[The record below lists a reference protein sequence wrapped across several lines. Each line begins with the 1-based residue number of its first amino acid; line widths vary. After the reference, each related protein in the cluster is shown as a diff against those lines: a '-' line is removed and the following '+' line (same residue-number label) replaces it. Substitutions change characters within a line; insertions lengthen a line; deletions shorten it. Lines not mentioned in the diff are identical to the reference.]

1 MKIKYFGLAII
12 LTLMVSVSTAQQ
24 KLSDG
29 TDGGG
34 IAVNADAIL
43 DLASKNKGLLHTRVA
58 LESSSSERPLT
69 AHVAGMMVY
78 NTAKRND
85 VVPGIYYNNG
95 VRWVLASA
103 GTATSIT
110 YDPITFE
117 ISFIDQN
124 GIPITIDFKGIVKG
138 NETVTTFTSL
148 GEGKYKYT
156 SEDSTVT
163 VINVPADIIQN
174 FEDILNNTDVTNQI
188 TELIKE
194 IGGNVYYDGTTL
206 TYLDD
211 SGVSQTMDISTI
223 VKGNETVTTFTSL
236 GEGKYKYTSE
246 DSTVTVI
253 NVPADIIQNF
263 EDILNNTDVTNQI
276 TELIKEIGG
285 NVYYDGTTLT
295 YLDDSGVSQTMDIST
310 IVKGNETVTTF
321 TSLGEGKYKYTSEDS
336 TVTVINVPADIIQNF
351 EDILNNTDVTNQIT
365 ELIKEIGGNV
375 YYDGTTLT
383 YLDDSGVSQTMD
395 ISTIVKGNETVTTFT
410 SLGEGKYKYT
420 SEDSTVTVINVVGD
434 VTGNAG
440 DIFSN
445 TDVVNEIKNLIS
457 GNETLTSIVYD
468 ATAKTLTYK
477 DEDSTATVLNLI
489 DLVGDAETVTT
500 FTSLGEGKYKYT
512 SEDSTVTVINVVG
525 DVTGNAGD
533 IFSNTDVVNEIKNLI
548 SGNETLTS
556 IVYDATAKTLT
567 YKDEDGTA
575 TVLNLVDNDKQ
586 TITDFSITENTLS
599 ITLENGNTKTVDL
612 SVLSEKTVLAAGV
625 NATLTGTGIA
635 TSPYVV
641 DVATANGETLGV
653 VKQAAT
659 NPSVTVVGGVLGVNQ
674 SNVSVSGEVTGSLNS
689 TIIADNVIDAD
700 NLKLKAVPAS
710 KLDGTGAKA
719 GHVAT
724 VNIDGTVSYKEIN
737 PSAISGRKNISST
750 DGIRLTGTTT
760 GSVLEDIA
768 IGIDDGGIGPGKI
781 TPGINGQILT
791 VDATSKVVWK
801 SKADLDV
808 ITGVSNTSINNNL
821 TTSVNG
827 TTGTAVNIIN
837 SNKLELN
844 GGHQLYS
851 TVNGVATSPAV
862 DLSSYYNTDQQQ
874 VLDLSMT
881 LNKPG
886 EISLTLENGGGEKS
900 VSLISTDA
908 KNQIV
913 AGTDGKLHVST
924 DLINYSTTEQA
935 TGRKWIGDVTVYE
948 RTLEVILNEASTFIT
963 LPSANRPT
971 KIIGVRFIN
980 RSNNAISSGIM
991 NYDSGTGKIIF
1002 GSGLMAVTQ
1011 QAGTYDLILEYT
1023 R

>member
-124 GIPITIDFKGIVKG
+124 GIPITIDFKGIVKRNETVTTFTSLGEGKYKYTSEDSTVTVINVPADIIQNFEDILNNTDVTNQITELIKEIGG
-138 NETVTTFTSL
+138 NVYYDGTTLTYLDDSGVSQTMDISTIIKGNETVTTFTSLGEGKYKYTSEDSTVTVINVVGDVTGNAGDIFSNTDVVNEIKNLISGNETLTSIVYDATAKTLTYKDEDSTATVLNLVDLVGDAETVTTFTSL

-321 TSLGEGKYKYTSEDS
+321 TSL
-336 TVTVINVPADIIQNF
+336 
-351 EDILNNTDVTNQIT
+351 
-365 ELIKEIGGNV
+365 
-375 YYDGTTLT
+375 
-383 YLDDSGVSQTMD
+383 
-395 ISTIVKGNETVTTFT
+395 
-410 SLGEGKYKYT
+410 
-420 SEDSTVTVINVVGD
+420 
-434 VTGNAG
+434 
-440 DIFSN
+440 
-445 TDVVNEIKNLIS
+445 
-457 GNETLTSIVYD
+457 
-468 ATAKTLTYK
+468 
-477 DEDSTATVLNLI
+477 
-489 DLVGDAETVTT
+489 
-500 FTSLGEGKYKYT
+500 
-512 SEDSTVTVINVVG
+512 
-525 DVTGNAGD
+525 
-533 IFSNTDVVNEIKNLI
+533 
-548 SGNETLTS
+548 
-556 IVYDATAKTLT
+556 
-567 YKDEDGTA
+567 
-575 TVLNLVDNDKQ
+575 
-586 TITDFSITENTLS
+586 
-599 ITLENGNTKTVDL
+599 
-612 SVLSEKTVLAAGV
+612 
-625 NATLTGTGIA
+625 
-635 TSPYVV
+635 
-641 DVATANGETLGV
+641 
-653 VKQAAT
+653 
-659 NPSVTVVGGVLGVNQ
+659 
-674 SNVSVSGEVTGSLNS
+674 
-689 TIIADNVIDAD
+689 
-700 NLKLKAVPAS
+700 
-710 KLDGTGAKA
+710 
-719 GHVAT
+719 
-724 VNIDGTVSYKEIN
+724 
-737 PSAISGRKNISST
+737 
-750 DGIRLTGTTT
+750 
-760 GSVLEDIA
+760 
-768 IGIDDGGIGPGKI
+768 
-781 TPGINGQILT
+781 
-791 VDATSKVVWK
+791 
-801 SKADLDV
+801 
-808 ITGVSNTSINNNL
+808 
-821 TTSVNG
+821 
-827 TTGTAVNIIN
+827 
-837 SNKLELN
+837 
-844 GGHQLYS
+844 
-851 TVNGVATSPAV
+851 
-862 DLSSYYNTDQQQ
+862 
-874 VLDLSMT
+874 
-881 LNKPG
+881 
-886 EISLTLENGGGEKS
+886 
-900 VSLISTDA
+900 
-908 KNQIV
+908 
-913 AGTDGKLHVST
+913 
-924 DLINYSTTEQA
+924 
-935 TGRKWIGDVTVYE
+935 
-948 RTLEVILNEASTFIT
+948 
-963 LPSANRPT
+963 
-971 KIIGVRFIN
+971 
-980 RSNNAISSGIM
+980 
-991 NYDSGTGKIIF
+991 
-1002 GSGLMAVTQ
+1002 
-1011 QAGTYDLILEYT
+1011 
-1023 R
+1023 

>member
-420 SEDSTVTVINVVGD
+420 SEDSTVTVINVP
-434 VTGNAG
+434 A
-440 DIFSN
+440 DIIQNFEDILNN
-445 TDVVNEIKNLIS
+445 TDVTNQITELIKEIGGNVYYDGTTLTYLDDSGVSQTMDIS
-457 GNETLTSIVYD
+457 TIVKGNETVTTFTSLGEGKYKYTSEDSTVTVINVPADIIQNFEDILNNTDVTNQITELIKEIGGNVYYD
-468 ATAKTLTYK
+468 GTTLTYL
-477 DEDSTATVLNLI
+477 DDSGVSQTMDISTIVKGN
-489 DLVGDAETVTT
+489 ETVTT

-567 YKDEDGTA
+567 YKDEDSTA
-575 TVLNLVDNDKQ
+575 TVLNLVDLVGDA
-586 TITDFSITENTLS
+586 E
-599 ITLENGNTKTVDL
+599 TVTTFTSL
-612 SVLSEKTVLAAGV
+612 GEGKYKYTSEDST
-625 NATLTGTGIA
+625 
-635 TSPYVV
+635 
-641 DVATANGETLGV
+641 
-653 VKQAAT
+653 
-659 NPSVTVVGGVLGVNQ
+659 VTVI
-674 SNVSVSGEVTGSLNS
+674 NVV
-689 TIIADNVIDAD
+689 
-700 NLKLKAVPAS
+700 
-710 KLDGTGAKA
+710 
-719 GHVAT
+719 
-724 VNIDGTVSYKEIN
+724 
-737 PSAISGRKNISST
+737 
-750 DGIRLTGTTT
+750 
-760 GSVLEDIA
+760 
-768 IGIDDGGIGPGKI
+768 
-781 TPGINGQILT
+781 
-791 VDATSKVVWK
+791 
-801 SKADLDV
+801 
-808 ITGVSNTSINNNL
+808 
-821 TTSVNG
+821 
-827 TTGTAVNIIN
+827 
-837 SNKLELN
+837 
-844 GGHQLYS
+844 
-851 TVNGVATSPAV
+851 
-862 DLSSYYNTDQQQ
+862 
-874 VLDLSMT
+874 
-881 LNKPG
+881 
-886 EISLTLENGGGEKS
+886 
-900 VSLISTDA
+900 
-908 KNQIV
+908 
-913 AGTDGKLHVST
+913 
-924 DLINYSTTEQA
+924 
-935 TGRKWIGDVTVYE
+935 GDVTGNAGD
-948 RTLEVILNEASTFIT
+948 IF
-963 LPSANRPT
+963 
-971 KIIGVRFIN
+971 
-980 RSNNAISSGIM
+980 SN
-991 NYDSGTGKIIF
+991 
-1002 GSGLMAVTQ
+1002 
-1011 QAGTYDLILEYT
+1011 
-1023 R
+1023 